1 MADLLGG
8 LTVLGHIFNKRS
20 DKEHMENN
28 MDNIVKNSRFKEN
41 TSGKNIFDN
50 NQMINNINN
59 MKSMAKNRFNKSA
72 KSGMIRRGFNRT
84 KNIPR
89 KVNAKIENYS
99 DDDSIFS
106 DQASLD
112 SMYSNQSKNDVNF
125 FNPVHF
131 LDKSRKFE
139 DITDQVKPAP
149 KVLTNDSYS
158 SQFDSMT
165 FDNPTIPVGNGGL
178 PHVSG
183 NNAGTKRYEMDRNL
197 ALNKGFS
204 FFGDGEDMTFNI
216 VDKEHFTHTNMIPQF
231 KSKGTGNFYNSE
243 HRGMQNQ
250 RKMELF
256 TGAYNR
262 PDYRTGKEERTPLFS
277 PLVGMTNIYG
287 MPALNGVF
295 ETRYNPARERRNEK
309 PFEPIKITPGLGLG
323 AYKQR
328 TTGYVEPVRI
338 LPKTV
343 DDIRPLSKP
352 KITYEGRVVDG
363 QKGSRGPIIGREHKK
378 KPLRYRETPLL
389 THFHKTFG
397 NNHLNPPRINGKI
410 EVQNLATMNRGTK
423 TSTRQYG
430 PAKFSVDIVEPAK
443 QYGLAE
449 QSKKENY
456 LHAEPFNVHLVD
468 GLKSYPTSEPWIPKM
483 TQRGKELNYLGP
495 LGGNNEHQNNYAY
508 DPVGWTPDMTLR
520 EVHAETDRAGFI
532 SNVERSKNKTID
544 YTDIPDLTNREL
556 YAEKDR
562 AGNIGNTNRNLN
574 KVIDFSDVPDLTN
587 RELYAEKDRAGNIGN
602 TNRNLNKVIDFSDVP
617 DLTNRELY
625 AEKDRAGNI
634 GNTNRNLNKVI
645 DFSDVPD
652 LTNRELYAEKDR
664 AGNIGNTNRNL
675 NKVIDFSDV
684 PDITNRELYA
694 EKDRAGNIGNTNR
707 NLNKVIDFS
716 DVPDLT
722 NRELYAEKDR
732 AGNIGNTNR
741 NLNKVIDYSDVPDLT
756 NRELYAEKDRAGN
769 IGNTNRNL
777 NKVIDF
783 SDVPDMTLRELVG
796 ETNHYKPA
804 RAADDVY
811 AQRSRHDANNSLV
824 NNTRELISQKR
835 SPTYISQDMGYTTDF
850 TEYRMNTN
858 KIIDN
863 KRINFQNDI
872 PSTNNRI
879 RFEGTHVPK
888 IKWFFNNN
896 EDRQLL
902 RKNIDSNPHINNIVH
917 KAEKTEKYN
926 LEFDNKFK
934 IL

>member
-28 MDNIVKNSRFKEN
+28 MDNIIKNSRFKEN

-50 NQMINNINN
+50 NQMIHNINS
-59 MKSMAKNRFNKSA
+59 MKNMAKNRFNKSA
-72 KSGMIRRGFNRT
+72 KSGVIKRGFNRT

-139 DITDQVKPAP
+139 DITDQIKPAP
-149 KVLTNDSYS
+149 KILTNDSYA
-158 SQFDSMT
+158 SQFDSMA
-165 FDNPTIPVGNGGL
+165 FDNPTTPVGNGGL

-183 NNAGTKRYEMDRNL
+183 KNAGTKRYEMDRDL

-231 KSKGTGNFYNSE
+231 KSKGNGNFYNSE

-256 TGAYNR
+256 TGADNR
-262 PDYRTGKEERTPLFS
+262 PDYHTGKEEHTPLFS

-309 PFEPIKITPGLGLG
+309 PFEPIKVTPGLGLG

-343 DDIRPLSKP
+343 DDLRPLSKP
-352 KITYEGRVVDG
+352 KITYESRVVDG

-378 KPLRYRETPLL
+378 RPLRYRETPLL
-389 THFHKTFG
+389 THFQKTFG

-423 TSTRQYG
+423 PSTRQYG

-495 LGGNNEHQNNYAY
+495 LGGNNEHQNNYTY

-532 SNVERSKNKTID
+532 SNVERSKNKTIN
-544 YTDIPDLTNREL
+544 YTDVPDLTNREL

-562 AGNIGNTNRNLN
+562 AGIMTGDKQKN
-574 KVIDFSDVPDLTN
+574 KIINYSDVPDLTN

-602 TNRNLNKVIDFSDVP
+602 TNRNLNKVINFNDVP

-645 DFSDVPD
+645 NFNDVPD
-652 LTNRELYAEKDR
+652 LTNREIYAEKDR

-684 PDITNRELYA
+684 PDLTNRELYA

-777 NKVIDF
+777 NKVIDY

-824 NNTRELISQKR
+824 NDTREKISQKR

-888 IKWFFNNN
+888 IKWFFNNT

-902 RKNIDSNPHINNIVH
+902 RKNIESNPHINNIVH
-917 KAEKTEKYN
+917 KAERTEKYN
-926 LEFDNKFK
+926 LEFDTKFK